1 MSTDT
6 AVRPASGYH
15 RVIGAAASS
24 AVGDGMRFAALPL
37 LSAAVLHD
45 AFQVSAVTAATT
57 VPWLLFALPAG
68 AYADRFER
76 RLLMVLADLLRA
88 VVLLLAVVLL
98 ATDRLTFWPL
108 LTAAFL
114 LGVGEVLFDCASF
127 ALLPSVVPQERL
139 ESANGRLFAV
149 QTVGRDLL
157 GQVVGGVLFTVGRAV
172 PLLID
177 AVSFLVSAVLLRGIR
192 GPAPDPESEPGPEP
206 GAEPGSPAE
215 KPRPRLLADIREG
228 VAFVLRDPLLR
239 ALTVS
244 AGVINAV
251 YLGQIAVFVIL
262 VHDVLGLPD
271 SAYGAI
277 LAAGAI
283 GGVVGSTVASRLSTA
298 VGRVPALVGGL
309 ALMGLAGLAV
319 GATDRVWVVSAAYC
333 ATGFALMVWNVVAV
347 SLRQTII
354 PDRMLGR
361 ATGVYRLF
369 AWGTM
374 PLGALV
380 FGRVSTAAG
389 PGAAFALGGV
399 VTLLTCLPIAYA
411 LLRDSRVTDRRK
423 TPEDA
428 Q

>member
-6 AVRPASGYH
+6 AVRPSSGYH
-15 RVIGAAASS
+15 RVLGAAASS

-37 LSAAVLHD
+37 LSTAVLDD

-88 VVLLLAVVLL
+88 AVLVLTVLLLA
-98 ATDRLTFWPL
+98 ADRLTFWPL
-108 LTAAFL
+108 LTSAFL

-127 ALLPSVVPQERL
+127 ALLPSVVPKDRL

-172 PLLID
+172 PLVID
-177 AVSFLVSAVLLRGIR
+177 AVSFLASALLLRGVR
-192 GPAPDPESEPGPEP
+192 GPVPESGPESGPAAEPGPAA
-206 GAEPGSPAE
+206 G
-215 KPRPRLLADIREG
+215 KPRLLADIREG

-262 VHDVLGLPD
+262 VREVLELPD
-271 SAYGAI
+271 AAYGAL
-277 LAAGAI
+277 LAAGAV
-283 GGVVGSTVASRLSTA
+283 GGVVGGAVAGRLSKA
-298 VGRVPALVGGL
+298 VGRVPALVGNL
-309 ALMGLAGLAV
+309 ALMGAAGLAV
-319 GATDRVWVVSAAYC
+319 AATDRVPVVAVAYGV
-333 ATGFALMVWNVVAV
+333 TGFALMVWNVVAV

-380 FGRVSTAAG
+380 FGRVSASAG
-389 PGAAFALGGV
+389 PRAAFALGGV

-411 LLRDSRVTDRRK
+411 LLRDSRATDRRK
-423 TPEDA
+423 TTEDA
-428 Q
+428 P

>member
-24 AVGDGMRFAALPL
+24 AIGDGMRFAALPL
-37 LSAAVLHD
+37 LSTAVLHD

-57 VPWLLFALPAG
+57 LPWLLFALPAG

-88 VVLLLAVVLL
+88 AVLVLAVVLL
-98 ATDRLTFWPL
+98 AADRLTFWPL

-127 ALLPSVVPQERL
+127 ALLPSVVPEERL

-149 QTVGRDLL
+149 QTIGRDLL

-192 GPAPDPESEPGPEP
+192 GPAPDPEPEPESEPG
-206 GAEPGSPAE
+206 SLAE
-215 KPRPRLLADIREG
+215 KPRPRLPADIREG

-271 SAYGAI
+271 SAYGAL
-277 LAAGAI
+277 LAAGAV
-283 GGVVGSTVASRLSTA
+283 GGVIGSTVASRLSTA
-298 VGRVPALVGGL
+298 IGRVPALVGGL
-309 ALMGLAGLAV
+309 ATMGVAGLAV

-380 FGRVSTAAG
+380 FGRVSASAG
-389 PGAAFALGGV
+389 PRAAFALGGV

-411 LLRDSRVTDRRK
+411 LLKDSRVTDRRK

>member
-6 AVRPASGYH
+6 TVRPAAGYH

-37 LSAAVLHD
+37 LSTAVLDD

-57 VPWLLFALPAG
+57 VPWLLFGLPAG

-88 VVLLLAVVLL
+88 AVLVLTVVLL
-98 ATDRLTFWPL
+98 AAGRLTFWPL

-114 LGVGEVLFDCASF
+114 LGIGEVLFDCASF
-127 ALLPSVVPQERL
+127 ALMPSVVPKERL

-177 AVSFLVSAVLLRGIR
+177 AVSFLLSAALLRGVR
-192 GPAPDPESEPGPEP
+192 GPAPEPEP
-206 GAEPGSPAE
+206 SGG
-215 KPRPRLLADIREG
+215 RPRLLADIREG
-228 VAFVLRDPLLR
+228 VALVLRDPLLR

-262 VHDVLGLPD
+262 VRDVLELPD
-271 SAYGAI
+271 AAYGAL
-277 LAAGAI
+277 LAAGAV
-283 GGVVGSTVASRLSTA
+283 GGVVGSTVASRLTA
-298 VGRVPALVGGL
+298 AIGRVPALVGNL
-309 ALMGLAGLAV
+309 ALMGVAGLAV
-319 GATDRVWVVSAAYC
+319 AATDRVPVVTVAYC
-333 ATGFALMVWNVVAV
+333 VTGFALMVWNVVAV

-380 FGRVSTAAG
+380 FGRVSASAG
-389 PGAAFALGGV
+389 PRAAFALGGV
-399 VTLLTCLPIAYA
+399 VTLLTCLPIAYT
-411 LLRDSRVTDRRK
+411 LLRDGRTTDRRK
-423 TPEDA
+423 TSEDA
-428 Q
+428 P

>member
-6 AVRPASGYH
+6 AVRPSSGYH
-15 RVIGAAASS
+15 RVLGAAASS

-37 LSAAVLHD
+37 LSTAVLDD

-88 VVLLLAVVLL
+88 AVLVLTVLLLA
-98 ATDRLTFWPL
+98 ADRLTFWPL
-108 LTAAFL
+108 LTSAFL

-127 ALLPSVVPQERL
+127 ALLPSVVPKDRL

-172 PLLID
+172 PLVID
-177 AVSFLVSAVLLRGIR
+177 AVSFLASALLLRGVR
-192 GPAPDPESEPGPEP
+192 GPVPESGPESGPAAEPGP
-206 GAEPGSPAE
+206 GAG
-215 KPRPRLLADIREG
+215 KPRLLADIREG

-262 VHDVLGLPD
+262 VREVLELPD
-271 SAYGAI
+271 AAYGAL
-277 LAAGAI
+277 LAAGAVGGVI
-283 GGVVGSTVASRLSTA
+283 GGAVAGRLSKA
-298 VGRVPALVGGL
+298 VGRVPALVGNL
-309 ALMGLAGLAV
+309 ALMGAAGLAV
-319 GATDRVWVVSAAYC
+319 AATDRVPVVAVAYGV
-333 ATGFALMVWNVVAV
+333 TGFALMVWNVVAV

-380 FGRVSTAAG
+380 FGRVSASAG
-389 PGAAFALGGV
+389 PRAAFALGGV

-423 TPEDA
+423 TTEDA
-428 Q
+428 P

>member
-6 AVRPASGYH
+6 TVRPSSGYH

-37 LSAAVLHD
+37 LSTAVLDD

-88 VVLLLAVVLL
+88 AVLVLTVLLLA
-98 ATDRLTFWPL
+98 ADRLTFWPL

-127 ALLPSVVPQERL
+127 ALLPSVVPKDRL

-172 PLLID
+172 PLVID
-177 AVSFLVSAVLLRGIR
+177 AVSFLASALLLRGVR
-192 GPAPDPESEPGPEP
+192 GPLPEP
-206 GAEPGSPAE
+206 ASGSGSGTAAG
-215 KPRPRLLADIREG
+215 KPRLLADIREG

-262 VHDVLGLPD
+262 VRDVLELPD
-271 SAYGAI
+271 AAYGAL
-277 LAAGAI
+277 LAAGAV
-283 GGVVGSTVASRLSTA
+283 GGVVGGAVASRLSKA
-298 VGRVPALVGGL
+298 VGRVPALVGNL
-309 ALMGLAGLAV
+309 ALMGAAGLAV
-319 GATDRVWVVSAAYC
+319 AATDRVPVVAVAYGV
-333 ATGFALMVWNVVAV
+333 TGFALMVWNVVAV

-380 FGRVSTAAG
+380 FGRVSASAG
-389 PGAAFALGGV
+389 PRAAFALGGV
-399 VTLLTCLPIAYA
+399 ATLLTCLPIAYA

-423 TPEDA
+423 TTEDA
-428 Q
+428 P

>member
-6 AVRPASGYH
+6 TVRPVSGYH

-37 LSAAVLHD
+37 LSTAVLHD

-88 VVLLLAVVLL
+88 VVLVLTVVLL
-98 ATDRLTFWPL
+98 AADRLTFWPL

-127 ALLPSVVPQERL
+127 ALLPSVVPKERL

-172 PLLID
+172 PLLLD
-177 AVSFLVSAVLLRGIR
+177 AVSFLVSAALLRAVR
-192 GPAPDPESEPGPEP
+192 GPAPEPGTAP
-206 GAEPGSPAE
+206 PAE
-215 KPRPRLLADIREG
+215 KPRLSADIREG
-228 VAFVLRDPLLR
+228 VALVLRDPLLR
-239 ALTVS
+239 TLTVS

-262 VHDVLGLPD
+262 VRDVLELPD
-271 SAYGAI
+271 SAYGAL

-283 GGVVGSTVASRLSTA
+283 GGVVGGMVASRLTTA
-298 VGRVPALVGGL
+298 IGRVPALVGNL
-309 ALMGLAGLAV
+309 ALMGVAGLAV
-319 GATDRVWVVSAAYC
+319 GATDRVWVVSVAYC
-333 ATGFALMVWNVVAV
+333 LTGFALMVWNVVAV

-369 AWGTM
+369 AWGAM

-380 FGRVSTAAG
+380 FGRVSTSAG
-389 PGAAFALGGV
+389 PRAAFALGGV

-428 Q
+428 P

>member
-24 AVGDGMRFAALPL
+24 AIGDGMRFAALPL
-37 LSAAVLHD
+37 LSTAVLHD

-57 VPWLLFALPAG
+57 LPWLLFALPAG

-88 VVLLLAVVLL
+88 AVLVLTVVLL
-98 ATDRLTFWPL
+98 AADRLTFWPL

-127 ALLPSVVPQERL
+127 ALLPSVVPEERL

-149 QTVGRDLL
+149 QTIGRDLL
-157 GQVVGGVLFTVGRAV
+157 GQVVGGVLFTVGRTV

-192 GPAPDPESEPGPEP
+192 GPAPDPEPEP
-206 GAEPGSPAE
+206 GSLAE

-262 VHDVLGLPD
+262 VHDVLNLPD
-271 SAYGAI
+271 SAYGAL
-277 LAAGAI
+277 LAAGAV
-283 GGVVGSTVASRLSTA
+283 GGVIGSTVASRLTTA
-298 VGRVPALVGGL
+298 IGRVPALVGGL
-309 ALMGLAGLAV
+309 ATMGVAGLAV

-380 FGRVSTAAG
+380 FGRVSASAG
-389 PGAAFALGGV
+389 PRAAFALGGV

-411 LLRDSRVTDRRK
+411 LLKDSRVTDRRK

>member
-6 AVRPASGYH
+6 TVRPDSGYH

-37 LSAAVLHD
+37 LSTAVLHD

-57 VPWLLFALPAG
+57 VPWLLFGLPAG

-88 VVLLLAVVLL
+88 AVLILTVVLL
-98 ATDRLTFWPL
+98 AAGWLTFWPL

-127 ALLPSVVPQERL
+127 ALLPSVVPKERL

-177 AVSFLVSAVLLRGIR
+177 AVSFLLSAALLRGVR
-192 GPAPDPESEPGPEP
+192 SPE
-206 GAEPGSPAE
+206 AEPERQPTAD
-215 KPRPRLLADIREG
+215 RPRLLADIREG
-228 VAFVLRDPLLR
+228 VVLVLRDPLLR

-262 VHDVLGLPD
+262 VRDVLELPD
-271 SAYGAI
+271 AAYGAL
-277 LAAGAI
+277 LAAGAV
-283 GGVVGSTVASRLSTA
+283 GGVVGSTVASRLTTA
-298 VGRVPALVGGL
+298 IGRVPALVGNL
-309 ALMGLAGLAV
+309 ALMGIAGLAV
-319 GATDRVWVVSAAYC
+319 AATDRVAVVTVAYC
-333 ATGFALMVWNVVAV
+333 VTGFALMVWNVVAV

-380 FGRVSTAAG
+380 FGRVSASAG
-389 PGAAFALGGV
+389 PRAAFALGGV
-399 VTLLTCLPIAYA
+399 VTLLTCLPIAYT
-411 LLRDSRVTDRRK
+411 LLRDGRMTDSSVTDRRK

-428 Q
+428 A

>member
-24 AVGDGMRFAALPL
+24 AIGDGMRFAALPL
-37 LSAAVLHD
+37 LSTAVLHD

-57 VPWLLFALPAG
+57 LPWLLFALPAG

-88 VVLLLAVVLL
+88 AVLVLTVVLL
-98 ATDRLTFWPL
+98 AADRLTFWPL

-127 ALLPSVVPQERL
+127 ALLPSVVPEERL

-149 QTVGRDLL
+149 QTIGRDLL
-157 GQVVGGVLFTVGRAV
+157 GQVVGGVLFTVGRTV

-192 GPAPDPESEPGPEP
+192 GPAPDPEPEP
-206 GAEPGSPAE
+206 GSLAET
-215 KPRPRLLADIREG
+215 PRPRLLADIREG

-271 SAYGAI
+271 SAYGAL
-277 LAAGAI
+277 LAAGAV
-283 GGVVGSTVASRLSTA
+283 GGVIGSTVASRLTTA
-298 VGRVPALVGGL
+298 IGRVPALVGGL
-309 ALMGLAGLAV
+309 ATMGVAGLAV

-380 FGRVSTAAG
+380 FGRVSASAG
-389 PGAAFALGGV
+389 PRAAFALGGV

-411 LLRDSRVTDRRK
+411 LLKDSRVTDRRK

>member
-6 AVRPASGYH
+6 AVRPNSGYR
-15 RVIGAAASS
+15 RVLGAAASS

-45 AFQVSAVTAATT
+45 AFRVSAVTAATT
-57 VPWLLFALPAG
+57 LPWLFFALPAG

-76 RLLMVLADLLRA
+76 RRLMVLADLLRA
-88 VVLLLAVVLL
+88 AVLGLTVVLL
-98 ATDRLTFWPL
+98 AAGRLGFWPL
-108 LTAAFL
+108 VTAAFL

-127 ALLPSVVPQERL
+127 ALLPGVVPKERL

-149 QTVGRDLL
+149 QTAGRDLL

-172 PLLID
+172 PLLLD
-177 AVSFLVSAVLLRGIR
+177 ALSFLASAALLRGVR
-192 GPAPDPESEPGPEP
+192 APEPEPGPAPSPG
-206 GAEPGSPAE
+206 G
-215 KPRPRLLADIREG
+215 RRLLADIREG
-228 VAFVLRDPLLR
+228 VAFVLRDRLLR

-244 AGVINAV
+244 AGVVNAV
-251 YLGQIAVFVIL
+251 YLGQIAVLVIL
-262 VHDVLGLPD
+262 VRDVLELPD
-271 SAYGAI
+271 SAYGAL
-277 LAAGAI
+277 LAAGAV
-283 GGVVGSTVASRLSTA
+283 GGVAGGAVASRLTRA
-298 VGRVPALVGGL
+298 IGRAPALVGNLVLTG
-309 ALMGLAGLAV
+309 AAGLAV
-319 GATDRVWVVSAAYC
+319 AATDRVAVVAAAYC
-333 ATGFALMVWNVVAV
+333 LAGFALMVWNVVAV

-380 FGRVSTAAG
+380 FGRVSASAG
-389 PGAAFALGGV
+389 PRAAFALGGA
-399 VTLLTCLPIAYA
+399 VTLLTCLPITCT
-411 LLRDSRVTDRRK
+411 LLRDGRLTDRHE

-428 Q
+428 P

>member
-6 AVRPASGYH
+6 AVRPSSGYH
-15 RVIGAAASS
+15 RVLGAAASS

-37 LSAAVLHD
+37 LSTAVLDD

-88 VVLLLAVVLL
+88 AVLVLTVLLL

-108 LTAAFL
+108 LTSAFL

-127 ALLPSVVPQERL
+127 ALLPSVVPKDRL

-172 PLLID
+172 PLVID
-177 AVSFLVSAVLLRGIR
+177 AVSFLASALLLRGVR
-192 GPAPDPESEPGPEP
+192 GPVPESGPESEPA
-206 GAEPGSPAE
+206 AEPGPGTG
-215 KPRPRLLADIREG
+215 KPRLLADIREG

-262 VHDVLGLPD
+262 VREVLELPD
-271 SAYGAI
+271 AAYGAL
-277 LAAGAI
+277 LAAGAVGGVI
-283 GGVVGSTVASRLSTA
+283 GGAVAGRLSKA
-298 VGRVPALVGGL
+298 VGRVPALVGNL
-309 ALMGLAGLAV
+309 ALMGAAGLAV
-319 GATDRVWVVSAAYC
+319 AATDRVPVVAVAYGV
-333 ATGFALMVWNVVAV
+333 TGFALMVWNVVAV

-380 FGRVSTAAG
+380 FGRVSASAG
-389 PGAAFALGGV
+389 PRAAFALGGV

-423 TPEDA
+423 TTEDA
-428 Q
+428 P

>member
-6 AVRPASGYH
+6 AVRPSSGYH
-15 RVIGAAASS
+15 RVLGAAASS

-37 LSAAVLHD
+37 LSTAVLDD

-88 VVLLLAVVLL
+88 AVLVLTVLLL

-108 LTAAFL
+108 LTSAFL

-127 ALLPSVVPQERL
+127 ALLPSVVPKDRL

-172 PLLID
+172 PLVID
-177 AVSFLVSAVLLRGIR
+177 AVSFLASALLLRGVR
-192 GPAPDPESEPGPEP
+192 GPVPESGPESGPAAEPGP
-206 GAEPGSPAE
+206 GAG
-215 KPRPRLLADIREG
+215 KPRLLADIREG

-262 VHDVLGLPD
+262 VREVLELPD
-271 SAYGAI
+271 AAYGAL
-277 LAAGAI
+277 LAAGAVGGVI
-283 GGVVGSTVASRLSTA
+283 GGAVAGRLSKA
-298 VGRVPALVGGL
+298 VGRVPALVGNL
-309 ALMGLAGLAV
+309 ALMGAAGLAV
-319 GATDRVWVVSAAYC
+319 AATDRVPVVAVAYGV
-333 ATGFALMVWNVVAV
+333 TGFALMVWNVVAV

-380 FGRVSTAAG
+380 FGRVSASAG
-389 PGAAFALGGV
+389 PRAAFALGGV

-423 TPEDA
+423 TTEDA
-428 Q
+428 P

>member
-1 MSTDT
+1 MSSDT
-6 AVRPASGYH
+6 TVRPASGYH

-37 LSAAVLHD
+37 LSTAVLRD

-88 VVLLLAVVLL
+88 AVLLLTVLLLA
-98 ATDRLTFWPL
+98 ADRLTFWPL

-127 ALLPSVVPQERL
+127 ALLPSVVPPERL
-139 ESANGRLFAV
+139 EAANGRLFAV

-172 PLLID
+172 PLLLD
-177 AVSFLVSAVLLRGIR
+177 AVSFLASALLLRGVR
-192 GPAPDPESEPGPEP
+192 GSAPEAAA
-206 GAEPGSPAE
+206 GAEGGAE
-215 KPRPRLLADIREG
+215 GGAGPSAGRPRLLADIREG
-228 VAFVLRDPLLR
+228 VALVLRDPLLR

-262 VHDVLGLPD
+262 VRDVLGLPD
-271 SAYGAI
+271 SAYGAL
-277 LAAGAI
+277 LAAGAV
-283 GGVVGSTVASRLSTA
+283 GGVLGSTVASRLTRA
-298 VGRVPALVGGL
+298 VGRVPALVGNL
-309 ALMGLAGLAV
+309 ALMGVAGLAV
-319 GATDRVWVVSAAYC
+319 GASDRVWVVAVAYC

-347 SLRQTII
+347 SLRQTIV

-399 VTLLTCLPIAYA
+399 VTLLTCLPIAYT
-411 LLRDSRVTDRRK
+411 LLRDSRVSDRRK

-428 Q
+428 P

>member
-6 AVRPASGYH
+6 TVRPVSGYH

-37 LSAAVLHD
+37 LSTAVLHD

-88 VVLLLAVVLL
+88 AVLVLTVVLL
-98 ATDRLTFWPL
+98 AADRLTFWPL

-127 ALLPSVVPQERL
+127 ALLPSVVPKERL

-172 PLLID
+172 PLLLD
-177 AVSFLVSAVLLRGIR
+177 AVSFLVSAALLRGVR
-192 GPAPDPESEPGPEP
+192 GPAPEPGTAP
-206 GAEPGSPAE
+206 PAE
-215 KPRPRLLADIREG
+215 KPRLLADIREG
-228 VAFVLRDPLLR
+228 VALVLRDPLLR

-262 VHDVLGLPD
+262 VRDVLELPD
-271 SAYGAI
+271 SAYGAL

-283 GGVVGSTVASRLSTA
+283 GGVVGSTVASRLTTA
-298 VGRVPALVGGL
+298 IGRVPALVGNL
-309 ALMGLAGLAV
+309 ALMGVAGLAV
-319 GATDRVWVVSAAYC
+319 GASDRVWVVTVAYC
-333 ATGFALMVWNVVAV
+333 LTGFALMVWNVVAV

-369 AWGTM
+369 AWGAM

-380 FGRVSTAAG
+380 FGRVSASAG
-389 PGAAFALGGV
+389 PRAAFALGGV

-428 Q
+428 P

>member
-6 AVRPASGYH
+6 TVRPGSGYH

-37 LSAAVLHD
+37 LSTAVLHD

-57 VPWLLFALPAG
+57 VPWLLFGLPAG

-88 VVLLLAVVLL
+88 AVLILAVVLL
-98 ATDRLTFWPL
+98 AAGWLTFWPL

-127 ALLPSVVPQERL
+127 ALLPGVVPKERL

-177 AVSFLVSAVLLRGIR
+177 AVSFLLSAALLRGVR
-192 GPAPDPESEPGPEP
+192 GSRPEP
-206 GAEPGSPAE
+206 RPTAD
-215 KPRPRLLADIREG
+215 RPRLLADIREG
-228 VAFVLRDPLLR
+228 VVLVLRDPLLR

-262 VHDVLGLPD
+262 VRDVLELPD
-271 SAYGAI
+271 AAYGAL
-277 LAAGAI
+277 LAAGAV
-283 GGVVGSTVASRLSTA
+283 GGVVGSTVASRLTTA
-298 VGRVPALVGGL
+298 VGRVPALVGNL
-309 ALMGLAGLAV
+309 ALMGVAGLAV
-319 GATDRVWVVSAAYC
+319 AATDRVAVVTVAYC
-333 ATGFALMVWNVVAV
+333 VTGFALMVWNVVAV

-380 FGRVSTAAG
+380 FGRVSASAG
-389 PGAAFALGGV
+389 PRAAFALGGV
-399 VTLLTCLPIAYA
+399 VTLLTCLPIAYT
-411 LLRDSRVTDRRK
+411 LLRDGRMTDSSVTDRRK

-428 Q
+428 A

>member
-6 AVRPASGYH
+6 AVRPSSGYH
-15 RVIGAAASS
+15 RVLGAAASS

-37 LSAAVLHD
+37 LSTAVLDD

-88 VVLLLAVVLL
+88 AVLALTVLLLA
-98 ATDRLTFWPL
+98 ADRLTFWPL
-108 LTAAFL
+108 LTSAFL

-127 ALLPSVVPQERL
+127 ALLPSVVPKDRL

-172 PLLID
+172 PLVID
-177 AVSFLVSAVLLRGIR
+177 AVSFLASALLLRGVR
-192 GPAPDPESEPGPEP
+192 GPVPESGPESGPAAEPGP
-206 GAEPGSPAE
+206 GTG
-215 KPRPRLLADIREG
+215 KPRLLADIREG

-262 VHDVLGLPD
+262 VREVLELPD
-271 SAYGAI
+271 AAYGAL
-277 LAAGAI
+277 LAAGAVGGVI
-283 GGVVGSTVASRLSTA
+283 GGAVAGRLSKA
-298 VGRVPALVGGL
+298 VGRVPALVGNL
-309 ALMGLAGLAV
+309 ALMGAAGLAV
-319 GATDRVWVVSAAYC
+319 AATDRVPVVAVAYGV
-333 ATGFALMVWNVVAV
+333 TGFALMVWNVVAV

-380 FGRVSTAAG
+380 FGRVSASAG
-389 PGAAFALGGV
+389 PRTAFALGGV

-423 TPEDA
+423 TTEDA
-428 Q
+428 P

>member
-24 AVGDGMRFAALPL
+24 AIGDGMRFAALPL
-37 LSAAVLHD
+37 LSTAVLHD

-57 VPWLLFALPAG
+57 LPWLLFALPAG

-88 VVLLLAVVLL
+88 AVLVLTVVLL
-98 ATDRLTFWPL
+98 AADRLTFWPL

-127 ALLPSVVPQERL
+127 ALLPSVVPEERL

-149 QTVGRDLL
+149 QTIGRDLL
-157 GQVVGGVLFTVGRAV
+157 GQVVGGVLFTVGRTV

-192 GPAPDPESEPGPEP
+192 GPAPDPESEPG
-206 GAEPGSPAE
+206 SLAE

-271 SAYGAI
+271 SAYGAL
-277 LAAGAI
+277 LAAGAV
-283 GGVVGSTVASRLSTA
+283 GGVIGSTVASRLTTA
-298 VGRVPALVGGL
+298 IGRVPALVGGL
-309 ALMGLAGLAV
+309 ATMGVAGLAV

-380 FGRVSTAAG
+380 FGRVSASAG
-389 PGAAFALGGV
+389 PRAAFALGGV

-411 LLRDSRVTDRRK
+411 LLKDSRVTDRRK